1 MKRLMNT
8 VLALSL
14 CTGLAL
20 PAGAAQVGEVV
31 DYALHTDIVAQI
43 DGHPLRSYN
52 VGGRTAVVA
61 EDLTG
66 FGFKVVWDGVGRTLK
81 VERMMDVWGNPVNP
95 TSYPEYEEKELL
107 APIGSRAQA
116 ILSTDIQTYV
126 AGEPVSGFNI
136 NGETL
141 IWFSDLDAYGDVF
154 WEEESRTAELMLGDP
169 MEIGLRRMIQPLL
182 DWDDL
187 VHPDR
192 IEESYQLYPNE
203 YGTLFVGKY
212 SGTSHGT
219 AYRMAFVKR
228 NGNVVDVDEL
238 MPVYGFGRYYL
249 EPEEIRLEGET
260 LWFVSPVKD
269 EAAAVT
275 ELGKCLVKVDLNMGR
290 LLSMQP
296 LEQRDQ

>member
-1 MKRLMNT
+1 MKCLMNT
-8 VLALSL
+8 ALALSL
-14 CTGLAL
+14 CAGLAL

-43 DGHPLRSYN
+43 NGHPLRSYN
-52 VGGRTAVVA
+52 VGGRTAVVVR
-61 EDLTG
+61 DLEEYG
-66 FGFKVVWDGVGRTLK
+66 FVIQWDAMAREVRLLRR
-81 VERMMDVWGNPVNP
+81 VDSQNAPVTP
-95 TSYPEYEEKELL
+95 VSWPEYTPDKLK
-107 APIGSRAQA
+107 APVGSRAENIYA
-116 ILSTDIQTYV
+116 TNIKTYV
-126 AGEPVSGFNI
+126 SGAQVESFNI
-136 NGETL
+136 GGKTL
-141 IWFSDLDAYGDVF
+141 IWFNDLASYGDVV
-154 WEEESRTAELMLGDP
+154 WDETSRTADLVLGDP

-249 EPEEIRLEGET
+249 APEEIRLEGET